1 MALTIASS
9 AAPVRERTIQAFHG
23 AALRVYASA
32 DLVGVEV
39 GGALKNVIAVAC
51 GIGDGLALGTNA
63 RAALITRGL
72 AEMARLGWPWAR
84 RPRPSPA

>member
-1 MALTIASS
+1 MAPRCA
-9 AAPVRERTIQAFHG
+9 
-23 AALRVYASA
+23 YASA

-39 GGALKNVIAVAC
+39 GGALKNR
-51 GIGDGLALGTNA
+51 DRRRLRHRRRLALGTNA